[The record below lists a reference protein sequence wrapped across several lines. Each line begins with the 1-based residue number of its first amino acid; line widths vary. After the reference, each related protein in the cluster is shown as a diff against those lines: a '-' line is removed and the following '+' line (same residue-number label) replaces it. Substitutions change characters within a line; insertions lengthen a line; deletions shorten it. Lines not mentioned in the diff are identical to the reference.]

1 MPTNAV
7 AVGSTACDVLTDAV
21 VACQYRIKTNHT
33 RSLWHHFFSFF
44 FSNFNYA
51 VIDLHLVCSFWR
63 CHCSTAAGCSTC
75 CACCAGNRHRH
86 TDGSGIPCLCDH
98 FKIIAPI
105 ARKTAVQDCIGLH
118 ANTKVIASI
127 MVIIHMNTLHACN
140 LPTNAVA
147 VGSTANAYGQV
158 MLQCG

>member
-1 MPTNAV
+1 MLWLDANTEYNPIILV
-7 AVGSTACDVLTDAV
+7 AFGTIS
-21 VACQYRIKTNHT
+21 
-33 RSLWHHFFSFF
+33 SFF

-86 TDGSGIPCLCDH
+86 ADGSGIPCLSDN

-118 ANTKVIASI
+118 ANTNVIASI